1 MKIFWW
7 KFYTLLLFKNFD
19 WLFYFF
25 STNQSVQTHRA
36 QGSHPSSPKLLVIEN
51 ILSLNSRKP
60 LFMFDLNAQVGDVA
74 WAPYS
79 RYLHIPLQNY
89 NYFTFTIELTL
100 DSEASTTHF
109 ISKTIWT
116 QLFAFI
122 IVLYFRR
129 FNTVDS
135 KQMFKIKYADN

>member
-1 MKIFWW
+1 MIFIGPCPG
-7 KFYTLLLFKNFD
+7 LP
-19 WLFYFF
+19 
-25 STNQSVQTHRA
+25 
-36 QGSHPSSPKLLVIEN
+36 PSSPKLLVIEN

-109 ISKTIWT
+109 ISKTIWK

-135 KQMFKIKYADN
+135 KFHLPMTGFEAQICGVGSNCSNN